1 MLQNEWTTR
10 DRWTAHGVKNIRTEF
25 TNAANPRS
33 REAANMK
40 FLQNANNLQFTS
52 CCHVL

>member
-1 MLQNEWTTR
+1 MLQNEWTARTV
-10 DRWTAHGVKNIRTEF
+10 WTAHGVKNVCTEF

-52 CCHVL
+52 CRHVL

>member
-1 MLQNEWTTR
+1 MLKNEWTTR
-10 DRWTAHGVKNIRTEF
+10 TVWTAQKAKNVCTEF
-25 TNAANPRS
+25 SNAAKPPT